1 MKTSLFLL
9 IFGFCITI
17 QAQEI
22 IADPIEIIFDGSS
35 ATVNI
40 PADITD
46 VNYIVDDADVQI
58 ISTTTTTEYTYHVS
72 GTSSNGS
79 LTINGIYKLTLEL
92 AGVNLTKPNGG
103 AAIDVECGKRTD
115 LVLVEGTVNRLMDSE
130 FGTQKG
136 ALYFKG
142 HADFKGGG
150 ILYVTGKRQ
159 HAICANEEM
168 ELKSSLGTIN
178 VLGAVK
184 DGIHCGK
191 GKIDTPDHNYFQM
204 DGGTVNITHVGSDGI
219 ESDDYGSITI
229 NGGALSIN
237 VSAESSDGIKADKD
251 LIINGG
257 DITINVYGE
266 DSEGIKATNR
276 ITLNDG
282 NINII
287 AISDGSKGIKAKRE
301 TENATIL
308 NGGYLDINGGYINI
322 YVSGDSYQKAN
333 GSTSNCMA
341 ISVDADMTQSGGD
354 IVLTAM
360 GSETKGYNVKGTNTK
375 TGGTLKVTHGPWKI
389 DSSDLEFDMSIY
401 VRVYKNGEPV
411 TDYSNIAVGAFIWTE
426 CMGLAEFDQ
435 TEWGMVRVHY
445 DSTDNDEVY
454 FKLYDNAIGR
464 EFDLTADREILFD
477 SQGLVGT
484 PSNPV
489 ILNYEM
495 TFTPGDV
502 NMDGLVDVADITALA
517 YHIFGTTPTNFDY
530 DAADA
535 NNDGDID
542 VADITAISYMIF
554 SQNAK
559 PRKNQLDPQ

>member
-9 IFGFCITI
+9 IFGWCTAI
-17 QAQEI
+17 QAQTT
-22 IADPIEIIFDGSS
+22 DPIEIVYDGED
-35 ATVNI
+35 ATVTI
-40 PADITD
+40 PASITD
-46 VNYIVDDADVQI
+46 VTCNVSGADVQI
-58 ISTTTTTEYTYHVS
+58 ASATESTEYTYRVS

-79 LTINGIYKLTLEL
+79 LTINGSYKLTLEL

-115 LVLVEGTVNRLMDSE
+115 LVLVEGTVNTLMDSE
-130 FGTQKG
+130 FGAQKS

-150 ILYVTGKRQ
+150 ILNITGKLG
-159 HAICANEEM
+159 HAICAKEEI
-168 ELKSSLGTIN
+168 EFKSSLGTIN

-191 GKIDTPDHNYFQM
+191 GKIAEPEHNYFQM
-204 DGGTVNITHVGSDGI
+204 DGGTVNITNVGSDGI
-219 ESDDYGSITI
+219 DSDDYGDIII
-229 NGGALSIN
+229 NGGALSVN
-237 VSAESSDGIKADKD
+237 VSSSSSNGIKADKD
-251 LIINGG
+251 LTINGG
-257 DITINVYGE
+257 DITINVNNV
-266 DSEGIKATNR
+266 DSEGMKACNR
-276 ITLNDG
+276 ITINDG
-282 NINII
+282 NINIVST
-287 AISDGSKGIKAKRE
+287 ADGSKGIKAKRE
-301 TENATIL
+301 TENATVL
-308 NGGYLDINGGYINI
+308 NGGYLDINGGYIDI
-322 YVSGDSYQKAN
+322 YVTGDSYQKEN
-333 GSTSNCMA
+333 GNTSNCMA

-354 IVLTAM
+354 IVLIAM
-360 GSETKGYNVKGTNTK
+360 GPETKGYNVKGTNTK
-375 TGGTLKVTHGPWKI
+375 TGGTIKVTHGPWI
-389 DSSDLEFDMSIY
+389 INDRFDLEFDMSVY
-401 VRVYKNGEPV
+401 VRVKKNGEYV
-411 TDYSNIAVGAFIWTE
+411 TDYSDLAIGAFIGTE

-435 TEWGMVRVHY
+435 TTWGLARVYY
-445 DSTDNDEVY
+445 DATDDDPVY
-454 FKLYDNAIGR
+454 FKLYDNTIGR
-464 EFDLTADREILFD
+464 EFVLEADREVLFE
-477 SQGLVGT
+477 SQGLAGT

-489 ILNYEM
+489 ILSYTI

-517 YHIFGTTPTNFDY
+517 YHIFGTTPTSFDY